1 MSAAVVPRPASASLQ
16 TPQPGLLGDTKER
29 DYAHKLSRFNR
40 FAAPELRRAMES
52 LHLQPGM
59 RVLDAGCGT
68 GEALRWLR
76 DAVGAQGSVLGIDL
90 STAHLALARPQAP
103 ADVDVIQAD
112 VTMLPLQAG
121 SFDLIWTVNTLNHLR
136 DPLSGLSALLAL
148 LRPGGRV
155 AWGQSSFLPDM
166 YFAWD
171 ARLERVTNEAVRSYY
186 RDRYSLDERDL
197 TGVRALAG
205 MLRQAGFKNVQART
219 FNIDR
224 ISPLAPND
232 EDYLLETIFRGTWG
246 PRLQPYLSEDDYAE
260 LLRLC
265 DPGDPRFALRRPDF
279 HFLQTFTLVV
289 GSV

>member
-1 MSAAVVPRPASASLQ
+1 MSAAVVPMPS
-16 TPQPGLLGDTKER
+16 GLLGDTKER

-76 DAVGAQGSVLGIDL
+76 DAVGAQGTVLGIDL
-90 STAHLALARPQAP
+90 STAHLALARTQTP
-103 ADVDVIQAD
+103 ADIGVVQAD
-112 VTMLPLQAG
+112 VTTLPLQAG

-136 DPLSGLSALLAL
+136 DPLAGLSALLTL

-171 ARLERVTNEAVRSYY
+171 ARLERVTNEAVRQYY
-186 RDRYSLDERDL
+186 RDRYGLDERDL
-197 TGVRALAG
+197 TGVRALVG
-205 MLRQAGFKNVQART
+205 MLREAGLTDVRAQT
-219 FNIDR
+219 FSIDR
-224 ISPLAPND
+224 VSPLASGD
-232 EDYLLETIFRGTWG
+232 EDYLVETLFRGTWG
-246 PRLQPYLSEDDYAE
+246 PRLQPYLSKDDYAE

-265 DPGDPRFALRRPDF
+265 DPHDARFALARPDF

-289 GSV
+289 GGV

>member
-1 MSAAVVPRPASASLQ
+1 MPAAVVPMPS
-16 TPQPGLLGDTKER
+16 GLLGDTKER

-59 RVLDAGCGT
+59 SVLDAGCGT
-68 GEALRWLR
+68 GEALRWLH
-76 DAVGAQGSVLGIDL
+76 DAVGTQGAVLGIDL
-90 STAHLALARPQAP
+90 STAHLALARAQAP
-103 ADVDVIQAD
+103 TDVGVIQAD

-121 SFDLIWTVNTLNHLR
+121 SFDLIWTVNTLNHLH
-136 DPLSGLSALLAL
+136 DPIAGLSALLAL

-171 ARLERVTNEAVRSYY
+171 ARLERVTNEAVRRYY
-186 RDRYSLDERDL
+186 RDRYGLDERDL
-197 TGVRALAG
+197 TGVRALVG
-205 MLRQAGFKNVQART
+205 MLREAGLNDVRAQT
-219 FNIDR
+219 FSIDR
-224 ISPLAPND
+224 VSPLAASD
-232 EDYLLETIFRGTWG
+232 EDYLLETLFRGTWG

-265 DPGDPRFALRRPDF
+265 DPHDARFALARPDF

-289 GSV
+289 GGV